1 VGAEANRVQ
10 YHPAIAAN
18 EDGTESVSGPEEFD
32 IDRLQS
38 IRHTR
43 ALALNFMN
51 EPVAQDGV
59 YWSSETY
66 RCGEPESVSRVMIS
80 IDPAVTTKRSSDF
93 TGTAVVGYSPPHP
106 AGGGTPRQGGQD
118 VRNDP
123 GVSAPHTFFW
133 VNGGTP
139 TAHVVVRNN
148 DNRRIYH
155 RRSRGG

>member
-1 VGAEANRVQ
+1 MGAEANRVQ

-66 RCGEPESVSRVMIS
+66 RYGEPESVSRVMIS

-93 TGTAVVGYSPPHP
+93 TGIAVVGYSPLTQQAVVHH
-106 AGGGTPRQGGQD
+106 AKAVKMSGLDLKAR
-118 VRNDP
+118 
-123 GVSAPHTFFW
+123 
-133 VNGGTP
+133 
-139 TAHVVVRNN
+139 VVRLL
-148 DNRRIYH
+148 DQFPRLRRF
-155 RRSRGG
+155 